1 MAIESTVRD
10 WELAHVE
17 SEIDPIE
24 PPAAVSILIVD
35 DEDTARELCR
45 DVVIEC
51 GYQARLASITE
62 EALETLDDH
71 PVDILLTEPGGP

>member
-17 SEIDPIE
+17 SEIDPIAQ

-35 DEDTARELCR
+35 DEDTARLVAGR
-45 DVVIEC
+45 
-51 GYQARLASITE
+51 AR
-62 EALETLDDH
+62 
-71 PVDILLTEPGGP
+71 

>member
-1 MAIESTVRD
+1 
-10 WELAHVE
+10 
-17 SEIDPIE
+17 
-24 PPAAVSILIVD
+24 LIVD

-51 GYQARLASITE
+51 GYQARLASTTE

-71 PVDILLTEPGGP
+71 PVDILRTEPGGP